1 MEILKNKLES
11 KRLFLVETIGAEA
24 LKNKYDKFYW
34 KMQRYPSLPYLED
47 DNNLEKVAVTRV
59 KRIINHAIDVGT
71 EYGLYH
77 DDIRYPNV
85 VMLNDNA
92 FLIDWDICT
101 FIQPDFSL
109 PSTAS
114 ENRKNRTQNPIVKAI
129 LEASFGYDS
138 ENPKSCNKS
147 FDNWVKKTTESILQK
162 AEHEILNLCF
172 LRDYFNQLLSLMCVS
187 LSSDNSPVPVC
198 ETHTF
203 TYTHTYT
210 S

>member
-1 MEILKNKLES
+1 MERKKSAIVNKLDH
-11 KRLFLVETIGAEA
+11 LLDTIGAEA
-24 LKNKYDKFYW
+24 LQNDHGGFYW
-34 KMQRYPSLPYLED
+34 KMPHYPSLTCLVDDSSLEV
-47 DNNLEKVAVTRV
+47 LAVTRV
-59 KRIINHAIDVGT
+59 KHIIKHAIDVGT